1 MTETLDTGTPPVTTV
16 PAVAATQAGTIRVE
30 LSPRD
35 AGVLARIL
43 AHYDVLTSRGGIDAQ
58 LTHLQAA
65 ADDPSVPLPKA
76 DGYSAAP
83 WHHTIIRLL
92 TEKARAE
99 SLPDAVLVP
108 LRRGGDYLL
117 EVGPGE
123 EEAGR

>member
-1 MTETLDTGTPPVTTV
+1 MSETLDTGTPPVTTV
-16 PAVAATQAGTIRVE
+16 PAVTATEAGTISVE

-43 AHYDVLTSRGGIDAQ
+43 AHYDVLTSRGGIDTQ
-58 LTHLQAA
+58 LATLRVAV
-65 ADDPSVPLPKA
+65 DDPSVPLPKA
-76 DGYSAAP
+76 DGYSPAP

-99 SLPDAVLVP
+99 ALPDAVLVP
-108 LRRGGDYLL
+108 FHRSGDYLL

-123 EEAGR
+123 EAGR